1 MESEVLSYKSPL
13 FGRRTG
19 QALIDPLNFK
29 QSHQFFKE
37 KSFEDFLEIYTILGG
52 MPAYL
57 LEFDK
62 NISLKENIINNIF
75 SKTSFLF
82 NEIEFILKEEFR
94 QPKNY
99 LSILKSISL
108 SKTKF
113 GEIANYIGLSKNV
126 LTKYID
132 TLINLKLI
140 GKEVPVTEDNLQKTK
155 KGFTKFMII
164 FLDFG
169 SNMFFLIKVI

>member
-1 MESEVLSYKSPL
+1 MDEYLKNSKIFFILLGSSISMMESEVLSYKSPL

-75 SKTSFLF
+75 SKTSFL
-82 NEIEFILKEEFR
+82 
-94 QPKNY
+94 
-99 LSILKSISL
+99 
-108 SKTKF
+108 
-113 GEIANYIGLSKNV
+113 
-126 LTKYID
+126 LTK
-132 TLINLKLI
+132 LNLY
-140 GKEVPVTEDNLQKTK
+140 
-155 KGFTKFMII
+155 
-164 FLDFG
+164 
-169 SNMFFLIKVI
+169 

>member
-1 MESEVLSYKSPL
+1 MGSIFQKGWDEYLKNSKIFFILLGSSISMMESEVLSYKSPL

-99 LSILKSISL
+99 LSILKAISL
-108 SKTKF
+108 SKT
-113 GEIANYIGLSKNV
+113 
-126 LTKYID
+126 
-132 TLINLKLI
+132 NLRNSELHW
-140 GKEVPVTEDNLQKTK
+140 T
-155 KGFTKFMII
+155 F
-164 FLDFG
+164 
-169 SNMFFLIKVI
+169 